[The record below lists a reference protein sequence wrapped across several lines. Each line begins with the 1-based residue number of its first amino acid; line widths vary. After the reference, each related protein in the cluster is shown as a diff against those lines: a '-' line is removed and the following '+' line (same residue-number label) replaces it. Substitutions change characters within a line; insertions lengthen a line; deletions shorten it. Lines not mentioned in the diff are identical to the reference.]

1 MGIQEKARALIKLTV
16 CEIRRLLCRLVVHRR
31 PPRWEEVLWW
41 SVWRRHHQAVAKH
54 CHYKRRGV
62 LLA

>member
-1 MGIQEKARALIKLTV
+1 MGIQEKARDVIKLTV

-41 SVWRRHHQAVAKH
+41 SVWRRHHQAVAKR